1 MQFRISLYRSCQSMI
16 NSDHDLLQGDPEKPE
31 PINFIITP
39 TKMKQNYSNFV
50 HLNFCLCMVIPQSF
64 SNLECFAQNLCSLL
78 VPNDVF
84 GVRDR
89 LASVAQNLSITRTPS
104 SLGISLIFA
113 AIAALSS
120 PIV

>member
-1 MQFRISLYRSCQSMI
+1 MARIQV
-16 NSDHDLLQGDPEKPE
+16 QGDKKKKPPE
-31 PINFIITP
+31 PINFLITP

-64 SNLECFAQNLCSLL
+64 SNLGCFAQKLCSLQ
-78 VPNDVF
+78 NMF
-84 GVRDR
+84 QMTSSAFETGI
-89 LASVAQNLSITRTPS
+89 ASVAQYLSITRTPS

-113 AIAALSS
+113 AIAAFSS